1 MSTVF
6 SLAAEHGFSEM
17 QLEVQYFHRH
27 ATFTSAVALNKEK
40 PAVDLSATL
49 GFPTFAFGAEAGYET
64 ALGKLTKYTAG
75 LSVTRP
81 DSCASVLL

>member
-1 MSTVF
+1 
-6 SLAAEHGFSEM
+6 M

-49 GFPTFAFGAEAGYET
+49 GTPTFAFGAEAGYET